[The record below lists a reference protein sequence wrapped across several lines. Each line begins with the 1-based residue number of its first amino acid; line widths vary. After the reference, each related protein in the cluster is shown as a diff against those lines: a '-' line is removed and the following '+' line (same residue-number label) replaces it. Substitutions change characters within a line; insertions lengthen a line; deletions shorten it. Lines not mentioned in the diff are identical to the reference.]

1 MITVLTGDNS
11 FEIQR
16 ALQQL
21 AAQFDGLTEKVDGVS
36 LELGQLPDL
45 FTGGTLFAAKRLII
59 IRDLSQNAV
68 VWEKILE
75 WIPRIPQEIHIVL
88 VDEKLDKRTST
99 YKTLK
104 KDADVREYAAWSDRD
119 WAMADTWIVQE
130 AKQMKVPLDKKLA
143 HHLVERVGMDQWQ
156 LLSALEK
163 LSLVDTITPA
173 VIDEI
178 IDPKPSENVF
188 QLFEL
193 ALEGNHQRI
202 HDMLRTLE
210 LTEEPYRLFAL
221 LSSQVFQLAA
231 VAHAGEGDNAAKD
244 FGIHPYVASKLV
256 RYSKKIGPTGVA
268 RAIDAFAKA
277 DADMKLSKGDPW
289 LLIER
294 ALMSVSQ

>member
-1 MITVLTGDNS
+1 MITVLTGQNS

-21 AAQFDGLTEKVDGVS
+21 SAQFDGVIEKIDGTS
-36 LELGQLPDL
+36 LGLPHLPDL
-45 FTGGTLFAAKRLII
+45 FTGGTLFAENRLIV

-68 VWEKILE
+68 VWEKLPE
-75 WIPRIPQEIHIVL
+75 WIPRIPEEIHVVL

-104 KDADVREYAAWSDRD
+104 KDTDLREYPAWSDKD
-119 WAMADTWIVQE
+119 WAMAEAWVIQE
-130 AKQMKVPLDKKLA
+130 AKRLNVTLDKKLA
-143 HHLVERVGMDQWQ
+143 HHIVERVGMDQWQ

-163 LSLVDTITPA
+163 LSLVDTISPA

-193 ALEGNHQRI
+193 ALEGKYKRVHE
-202 HDMLRTLE
+202 MLRTLE

-221 LSSQVFQLAA
+221 LSSQAFQLAA
-231 VAHAGEGDNAAKD
+231 VANAGEGDSPSKD
-244 FGIHPYVASKLV
+244 FGIHPYVAGKLA
-256 RYSKKIGPTGVA
+256 RYGKKIGPTGVK
-268 RAIDAFAKA
+268 RVIEAFAKA
-277 DADMKLSKGDPW
+277 DADIKLSKGDPW

-294 ALMSVSQ
+294 SLMSVS

>member
-1 MITVLTGDNS
+1 MITVLTGENS

-21 AAQFDGLTEKVDGVS
+21 SAQFDGLTEKVDGTG
-36 LELGQLPDL
+36 LELSHLPDL
-45 FTGGTLFAAKRLII
+45 FTGGTLFAANRLIV
-59 IRDLSQNAV
+59 IRDLAQNAT
-68 VWEKILE
+68 VWEKIPE
-75 WIPRIPQEIHIVL
+75 WIPRIPEEIHIVL

-104 KDADVREYAAWSDRD
+104 KDTDLREYPAWSDRD
-119 WAMADTWIVQE
+119 WAMADAWVLQE
-130 AKQMKVPLDKKLA
+130 AKRLDITLDKKLA
-143 HHLVERVGMDQWQ
+143 HHIVERVGMDQWQ

-163 LSLVDTITPA
+163 LSLVDTISVA

-193 ALEGNHQRI
+193 ALEGSHQRI
-202 HDMLRTLE
+202 HEMLRTIE
-210 LTEEPYRLFAL
+210 LSEEPYRLFAL
-221 LSSQVFQLAA
+221 LSSQAFQLAA
-231 VAHAGEGDNAAKD
+231 IASAGEGDNPAKD
-244 FGIHPYVASKLV
+244 FGIHPYVAGKLA
-256 RYSKKIGPTGVA
+256 RYGKKIGPNGVK
-268 RAIDAFAKA
+268 RVIEAFAKA

-294 ALMSVSQ
+294 ALMSVG